1 MHALVTGASGFLG
14 GRLVDLLLA
23 EGATVAV
30 LARPDSILPDRPGV
44 HVLRIDLLP
53 DSSEPEDL
61 ELFRPLVDTL
71 ATITHVFHCAGCS
84 TDWAPI
90 QQYRDANI
98 TTVSVLLELLKNFAP
113 GLQRFLH
120 VSTTDVYGYPA
131 STRGE
136 EMTATGDESMPRRDV
151 ALPYNASKL
160 RGEELVWAAGSAGVP
175 ITVVRPASIYGPGGK
190 AFVTDIVALLKQRLM
205 LLVDNGRAPGGFVY
219 VDDVCRAMLTAAT
232 APHALGEAYNLSSTD
247 GTTWRTYTQALAKA
261 LSLPAP
267 WLSLPFRAAMA
278 LAAASELPH
287 KCGLP
292 GRAMLTRHAVYLLGR
307 TQQYS
312 TAKAQEQLG
321 WTPQIA
327 LDEGI
332 ARSVTRLP

>member
-1 MHALVTGASGFLG
+1 
-14 GRLVDLLLA
+14 
-23 EGATVAV
+23 
-30 LARPDSILPDRPGV
+30 
-44 HVLRIDLLP
+44 
-53 DSSEPEDL
+53 
-61 ELFRPLVDTL
+61 
-71 ATITHVFHCAGCS
+71 
-84 TDWAPI
+84 
-90 QQYRDANI
+90 
-98 TTVSVLLELLKNFAP
+98 
-113 GLQRFLH
+113 
-120 VSTTDVYGYPA
+120 
-131 STRGE
+131 
-136 EMTATGDESMPRRDV
+136 MTATGDESMPRRDV

-219 VDDVCRAMLTAAT
+219 VDDVCRAMLTAAAT
-232 APHALGEAYNLSSTD
+232 PHALGEAYNLSSTD
-247 GTTWRTYTQALAKA
+247 GTT
-261 LSLPAP
+261 
-267 WLSLPFRAAMA
+267 
-278 LAAASELPH
+278 SELPH

-292 GRAMLTRHAVYLLGR
+292 GRPLLTRHAVYLLGR